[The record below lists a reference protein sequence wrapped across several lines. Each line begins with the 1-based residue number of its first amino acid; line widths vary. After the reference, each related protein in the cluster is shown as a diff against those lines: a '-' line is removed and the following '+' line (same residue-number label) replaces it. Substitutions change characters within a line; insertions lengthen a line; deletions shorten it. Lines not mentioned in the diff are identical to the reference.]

1 MKVKGMFLFYNS
13 TESVAILVHT
23 SSIWKRS
30 KLLAAGFKY
39 MGKAIG
45 NNDHEV
51 YENARDQLE
60 SYYPRWIT
68 YEELMEGWN
77 LN

>member
-13 TESVAILVHT
+13 TESVAILVNT

-45 NNDHEV
+45 NNDQEV
-51 YENARDQLE
+51 ADNARGQLN
-60 SYYPRWIT
+60 SYYPEWIT
-68 YEELMEGWN
+68 YDELMKG
-77 LN
+77 